1 MEGDATVAVQRARPR
16 GRSGRIAAVVVGVI
30 LAGVVGS
37 AWSGREPGQ
46 RLAGDLPAEGLLT
59 PLVPRPA
66 ETASASLAT
75 AHATVALLPGRI
87 RATLA
92 LDGGGRRE
100 LLLLDDLDEISG
112 VASLAQRS
120 VSTDATI
127 RLTLIGSSGRE
138 TTLDGSR
145 VTLPPSIAGP
155 GATGCVVLVTH
166 SLTVRRAGE
175 APPGMTYSY
184 RATLAISRDATV
196 LTIRLVP
203 ADQHRPRP
211 GSPGAGS
218 ASST

>member
-46 RLAGDLPAEGLLT
+46 RITGQLLT
-59 PLVPRPA
+59 PVAPRPS
-66 ETASASLAT
+66 ETASPRVGTGHSETASGSLGT
-75 AHATVALLPGRI
+75 AHPAAGLVPGRI

-100 LLLLDDLDEISG
+100 VLLLDDLDEISG
-112 VASLAQRS
+112 VASLAQLS

-127 RLTLIGSSGRE
+127 RLTMIGSSGRE

-203 ADQHRPRP
+203 ADQHRP
-211 GSPGAGS
+211 
-218 ASST
+218 